1 MAIASSSARLKA
13 LINNVVDIIYD
24 QKILREIIR
33 YLLKCRAEYYREM
46 LQVHNKKNIAEIMQ
60 FYRTV
65 QMDDTE
71 KMFSEIGKIISQYEK
86 DIRVEMGE
94 M

>member
-1 MAIASSSARLKA
+1 
-13 LINNVVDIIYD
+13 
-24 QKILREIIR
+24 
-33 YLLKCRAEYYREM
+33 M
-46 LQVHNKKNIAEIMQ
+46 LQGHNKKNMAEIMQ